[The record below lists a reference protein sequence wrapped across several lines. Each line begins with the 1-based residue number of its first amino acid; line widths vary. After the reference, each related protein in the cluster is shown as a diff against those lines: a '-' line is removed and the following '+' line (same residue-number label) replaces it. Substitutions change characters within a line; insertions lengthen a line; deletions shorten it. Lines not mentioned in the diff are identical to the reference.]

1 MNSENEW
8 KFKVAA
14 LIKEVFSEVL
24 NIPLQQLK
32 DDVTFDQYGVDS
44 LIVMDINKRLESYFG
59 SLPTTLLFEHRNLEQ
74 LTGYFIEKYSEAC
87 EKICES
93 NQAKINVIDRE
104 ESIVETNNVLQIT
117 NDRWKKK
124 ESKEKEPPK
133 LLMNFYNEI
142 NKNDQPKPV
151 DEDWEED
158 IAIIGISGRYP
169 NSPNLNAF
177 WENLKNG
184 NSCIT
189 EIPKDRWDCLKHY
202 DSNALKKGTSYSKWG
217 GFIEGADE
225 FDPLFFNIS
234 PREAEAM
241 DPQERLM
248 LETAWNTME
257 DAGYTSKKIKKHQQK
272 VGVFVGAMNSDYEF
286 IAGEQWGRGNL
297 TGAHT
302 SFWSM
307 ANRISYLLDLQGP
320 SYTIDT
326 ACSSSLTA
334 LHLACA
340 SLKNKECEL
349 ALAGGVNLILHPIHF
364 IRLCGMNMLSK
375 DECLKS
381 FGIGADGFV
390 DGEGVGAVLLKPLSK
405 AKRDHDCIRGV
416 IKASWVNA
424 GGRTNGYTVPN
435 PVAQADLINA
445 AFEKAHISPN
455 TISYIEAHGTGTE
468 LGDPIEI
475 AGLTRAF
482 SMSEKN
488 VQKSQYCAVGS
499 VKSNIGHLESA
510 AGIASVTK
518 VLLMMKHKKLIPTIH
533 CETLNPGLKLENTPF
548 YIERDYKDWN
558 VIEETSKRRAGISS
572 FGAGGANAHLILE
585 EYQAVTSNNVWERN
599 QYLFVIS
606 AKTKHQVKEYAKCLI
621 KHLEEEPGI
630 ELWNVAYT
638 LQTGREAMNYRM
650 AVIAHDVYEL
660 IMSLNDYVINKIN
673 SSIFEGESDEL
684 TNEFSFMMKD
694 DDYKELLDNWLKKE
708 KYEQLA
714 NLWVKGGEIDWER
727 MYAKENKPYTIS
739 LPTYIFDN
747 KRYWI
752 KIVDNVI
759 QPNFPQN
766 IYMPLLQHKYQ
777 YPLLKQVVYDS
788 NINLNTVSYFKDH
801 KINGEYIVSGSTY
814 LSMALDA
821 IEKKGENDLIEI
833 DKVIFH
839 KPTVMTEDKNLHM
852 QFYLTGDNKENSS
865 FKIANIHENQDY
877 DLNVVGKISCHKE
890 KEKIDIITFEQT
902 LTSEFTEVSRDEFY
916 HVLEKQNVELG
927 TQYRWL
933 DKLYV
938 GKEKAVIQLKK
949 PNILEDNYKIRIHP
963 GLIDSLFQAC
973 SLTLY
978 GNEITTDTF
987 VPYSIDKFK
996 VFGQMEEEGLW
1007 ASIYLKSADYNIG
1020 EMTFDMDVY
1029 QNKYKVLEIRGLSA
1043 RRVNGQKIKNYKV
1056 VWEKKE
1062 SGQVKSDKKTFIIFS
1077 EKKETSYKIIK
1088 ELKQRGSNCYIIYPG
1103 KAYEKISEQ
1112 EYVISVENP
1121 ENYKKVL
1128 KDFEYDEII
1137 YTWGLSYKNFDLSIE
1152 AFKQQQNYSIQG
1164 LLFLIQ
1170 NLGDKSKELVLWTI
1184 ARCTQQVENNPIS
1197 LNTSYAT
1204 LKGICLA
1211 AMYEYP
1217 KIKIEMIDMDM
1228 EESYENVIC
1237 EIQSGYKDNMTAF
1250 RKGERYVA
1258 RLEEVKTDLKEY
1270 ESCSIDSQKCYMI
1283 TGGLGALGLLTAEW
1297 LAKNGAHSI
1306 ILLGRNQPS
1315 DRAKVTIQ
1323 SMQARGVDVQVMN
1336 VDVCNKDSL
1345 KQVFDEID
1353 RQKLVL
1359 GGVIHSAGCIDDAY
1373 ILNQTMMKM
1382 EKVLAPKVE
1391 GLLHLHELTLNRSLD
1406 FFICYSSASSLIGS
1420 QGQVNYIVANT
1431 VLDTIMQQ
1439 RNYMGLPGITINWGA
1454 WDRGLVRKE
1463 SESSAYYDLLGL
1475 ELLDENDIDILK
1487 VVLAYKEAQIGLLKV
1502 DWKKL
1507 INVVPQ
1513 TMKDHYFSNFSQKS
1527 NVTDNE
1533 KIIKS
1538 EDVKTYICEL
1548 LGFTEEEIPMNE
1560 PLIKLGLDS
1569 ISASEIIHYLNT
1581 NTQVKLQ
1588 VVQLLEGMTLTNLL
1602 EKLKKETD
1610 YKLDKT
1616 ERTNE
1621 ESHYEMN
1628 DEHRLQNKS
1637 MAELSV
1643 LVDNIDS
1650 LSDEELDQLL
1660 GNL

>member
-1 MNSENEW
+1 MNSENER
-8 KFKVAA
+8 KLEVEK
-14 LIKEVFSEVL
+14 LLKEIFAEVL
-24 NIPLQQLK
+24 NIPPHQLK
-32 DDVTFDQYGVDS
+32 EDVTFDQYGVDS
-44 LIVMDINKRLESYFG
+44 LIVMDINKRLESFFG
-59 SLPTTLLFEHRNLEQ
+59 SFPTTLLFEYRNLEQ
-74 LTGYFIEKYSEAC
+74 LSGYFIENYSEAC
-87 EKICES
+87 EKLCEK
-93 NQAKINVIDRE
+93 NQAKINVIDMK
-104 ESIVETNNVLQIT
+104 ESIAEANDVLQIT
-117 NDRWKKK
+117 NDMWQKKV
-124 ESKEKEPPK
+124 SKEKEKPK
-133 LLMNFYNEI
+133 LLANFYNEI
-142 NKNDQPKPV
+142 NKNDQPKPIE
-151 DEDWEED
+151 EDEED

-169 NSPNLNAF
+169 NSPDLKMF

-184 NSCIT
+184 NNCIV
-189 EIPKDRWDCLKHY
+189 EIPKDRWNWEEHY
-202 DSNALKKGTSYSKWG
+202 DSNTMKKGTSYSKWG

-257 DAGYTSKKIKKHQQK
+257 DAGYTSKKIKKHKQK

-334 LHLACA
+334 LHLACN
-340 SLKNKECEL
+340 SIKNKECEI

-364 IRLCGMNMLSK
+364 IQLCGMNMLSK

-381 FGIGADGFV
+381 FGVGADGFV

-416 IKASWVNA
+416 IKGSWINA

-435 PVAQADLINA
+435 PVAQADLIKA
-445 AFEKAHISPN
+445 AYEKAHISPD

-482 SMSEKN
+482 AMSDKK

-518 VLLMMKHKKLIPTIH
+518 VLLMMKHKKLVPTIH

-548 YIERDYKDWN
+548 YIERDYEDWN
-558 VIEETSKRRAGISS
+558 VNEETTIRRAGISS

-585 EYQAVTSNNVWERN
+585 EYQEETTNNIWERN

-606 AKTKHQVKEYAKCLI
+606 AKTKLRVKEYAKCLI
-621 KHLEEEPGI
+621 KHLEEEPDI
-630 ELWNVAYT
+630 KPWNVAYT
-638 LQTGREAMNYRM
+638 LLTGREAMNYRI
-650 AVIAHDVYEL
+650 AVIARDVEEL
-660 IMSLNDYVINKIN
+660 VKHLNDYVIDKSNA
-673 SSIFEGESDEL
+673 SIFEGESDEV

-694 DDYKELLDNWLKKE
+694 EDYKELLDNWLKKE

-727 MYAKENKPYTIS
+727 MYTKENKPYTIP
-739 LPTYIFDN
+739 LPTYQFDN

-752 KIVDNVI
+752 KVVDNAI
-759 QPNFPQN
+759 QPSLPQK
-766 IYMPLLQHKYQ
+766 IYLPLLQRKNQ
-777 YPLLKQVVYDS
+777 YPLLKQVVFDS
-788 NINLNTVSYFKDH
+788 DINLNTVSYFKDH
-801 KINGEYIVSGSTY
+801 KVNGEYIVSGSTY
-814 LSMALDA
+814 LSMAIDA
-821 IEKKGENDLIEI
+821 IEKQGDDDWIEI
-833 DKVIFH
+833 EKIIFH
-839 KPTVMTEDKNLHM
+839 KPSVMTEKENLHV
-852 QFYLTGDNKENSS
+852 QFYLTGENNENNS
-865 FKIANIHENQDY
+865 FKVANIHENQDY
-877 DLNVVGKISCHKE
+877 ELNVVGKITCRKE
-890 KEKIDIITFEQT
+890 MENLDTITFEQT
-902 LTSEFTEVSRDEFY
+902 LTSEYTEVSTDEFY
-916 HVLEKQNVELG
+916 DVLEKQNVELG

-938 GKEKAVIQLKK
+938 GKEKALIQLKR
-949 PNILEDNYKIRIHP
+949 PNIQEDSYKSRIHP
-963 GLIDSLFQAC
+963 GLIDSIFQAS

-978 GNEITTDTF
+978 GNEITSDTY
-987 VPYSIDKFK
+987 VPYSIDKFSML
-996 VFGQMEEEGLW
+996 GQIEEEDLW
-1007 ASIYLKSADYNIG
+1007 ASIHLRSADYNTG
-1020 EMTFDMDVY
+1020 EMIFDMDAY
-1029 QNKYKVLEIRGLSA
+1029 QNDHKVIEIRGLLA
-1043 RRVNGQKIKNYKV
+1043 RRVNGQKTKNYKV

-1062 SGQVKSDKKTFIIFS
+1062 ISQTNSDIKTYLIFS
-1077 EKKETSYKIIK
+1077 EEKDIAYKIVQG
-1088 ELKQRGSNCYIIYPG
+1088 LKQQGNQCYIIYPG
-1103 KAYEKISEQ
+1103 KSYEKIAEQ
-1112 EYVISVENP
+1112 EYVISIENS
-1121 ENYKKVL
+1121 EDYKRVL
-1128 KDFEYDEII
+1128 KDLEYDEII
-1137 YTWGLSYKNFDLSIE
+1137 YAWGLNYKKFDLSIE

-1164 LLFLIQ
+1164 LLFVIQ
-1170 NLGDKSKELVLWTI
+1170 NLGEKSKDLVLWTI
-1184 ARCTQQVENNPIS
+1184 ARCTQQVEENQIS

-1211 AMYEYP
+1211 TMYEYP
-1217 KIKIEMIDMDM
+1217 KMKIEMIDMDI
-1228 EESYENVIC
+1228 EESYENVLG
-1237 EIQSGYKDNMTAF
+1237 EILSGYKENMTAF

-1258 RLEEVKTDLKEY
+1258 RLEEVKIELKEY
-1270 ESCSIDSQKCYMI
+1270 ESYSIDSQKCYMV

-1315 DRAKVTIQ
+1315 EHAKDTLRSI
-1323 SMQARGVDVQVMN
+1323 QARGVDVQVMN
-1336 VDVCNKDSL
+1336 ADVCSKDSL

-1353 RQKLVL
+1353 RQKLEL

-1382 EKVLAPKVE
+1382 DKVLAPKVE
-1391 GLLHLHELTLNRSLD
+1391 GLLNLHELTLNRSLD

-1431 VLDTIMQQ
+1431 VMDAIIQQ
-1439 RNYMGLPGITINWGA
+1439 RNYMGLPGISINWGA
-1454 WDRGLVRKE
+1454 WDRGLPSTE
-1463 SESSAYYDLLGL
+1463 SETSDYYNLLGL
-1475 ELLDENDIDILK
+1475 ELLKENDID
-1487 VVLAYKEAQIGLLKV
+1487 VLNEVLSCKEAQIGVLKV
-1502 DWKKL
+1502 NWKKL
-1507 INVVPQ
+1507 LGVVPE
-1513 TMKDHYFSNFSQKS
+1513 TLKDYYFNNFNQESS
-1527 NVTDNE
+1527 VADNE
-1533 KIIKS
+1533 KVIKS
-1538 EDVKTYICEL
+1538 EDVKAYICEL

-1569 ISASEIIHYLNT
+1569 ISASEIIHYLNS

-1602 EKLKKETD
+1602 GELNKGSD
-1610 YKLDKT
+1610 QKLDET
-1616 ERTNE
+1616 ENMNE
-1621 ESHYEMN
+1621 EMN
-1628 DEHRLQNKS
+1628 DEQTFQNKS
-1637 MAELSV
+1637 MAELSE
-1643 LVDNIDS
+1643 LVDNIDA

-1660 GNL
+1660 GNLKE